1 VPEDGD
7 LRPDAEQL
15 GGFGAQPVPE
25 RTEPAARPERKRVEP
40 ELPLGREPRN
50 SSESG
55 FESEFGGD
63 DEQPNPAPEQVK
75 EAEHDKQGLDLA
87 RSVAGRLKGMKGNS
101 PAKPVRK
108 IRRRR
113 SSDPLSSGARPDDR
127 DPQLLTS
134 ALGRLMREQGW
145 EVDVAVHGV
154 MARWPSIVGAEMAQH
169 CKPESYTDTEL
180 TVRTDSTAWAT
191 QVRLLAPE
199 LVRRLNSELGDG
211 TVTRVNVLGP
221 NAPSWRKGP
230 RTVRGGRGPR
240 DTYG

>member
-7 LRPDAEQL
+7 LRPDAEPL
-15 GGFGAQPVPE
+15 GGFGAQPLPA
-25 RTEPAARPERKRVEP
+25 RAEPAAPAPKRLEP
-40 ELPLGREPRN
+40 ELPLDREPRN
-50 SSESG
+50 SSASGLESD
-55 FESEFGGD
+55 FGGD
-63 DEQPNPAPEQVK
+63 GEQPDPVPEQAK

-87 RSVAGRLKGMKGNS
+87 RSVAGRLKGMNGNG

-108 IRRRR
+108 TRRRR
-113 SSDPLSSGARPDDR
+113 SNDPLSSGARPDDR

-134 ALGRLMREQGW
+134 ALGRLIREQGW
-145 EVDVAVHGV
+145 EVDAAVHGV

-169 CKPESYTDTEL
+169 CKPESYSDTEL

-199 LVRRLNSELGDG
+199 LVRRLNAELGDG
-211 TVTRVNVLGP
+211 TVTRVNVQGP